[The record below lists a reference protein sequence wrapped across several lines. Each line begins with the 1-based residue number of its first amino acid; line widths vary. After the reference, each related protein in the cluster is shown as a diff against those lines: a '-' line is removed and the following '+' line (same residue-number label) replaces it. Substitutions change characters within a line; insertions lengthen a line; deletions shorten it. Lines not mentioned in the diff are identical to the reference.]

1 MAARRSK
8 QPHDTFEELE
18 ELGHGL
24 VDWVQEHLLLLAGGA
39 VAILAI
45 AAVVGGTQS
54 WRRAQVDEASAAIAE
69 LRRDFVQAMGGSAT
83 DTEVPEP
90 ANPERAREV
99 REDFGTRF
107 AELSR
112 QYAGTG
118 AGALAALE
126 AGGLYLTLG
135 FPEQALD
142 LWQEGARSTDA
153 NSALRAILESRVGH
167 LLEDAGRFD
176 EAARAHEVAGGIGAY
191 PMAANALGDAV
202 RCWLAADEP
211 DEALR
216 VYEQIETDY
225 PAAQLPD
232 YVIGPVQQ
240 LRARR
245 GLSSG
250 TGEADEAS

>member
-18 ELGHGL
+18 SISHGL
-24 VDWVQEHLLLLAGGA
+24 VDWVQEHLLLLAGSA
-39 VAILAI
+39 VAILVV

-54 WRRAQVDEASAAIAE
+54 WRRAQADEASAAIAE

-99 REDFGTRF
+99 REEYATRF

-112 QYAGTG
+112 QYSGTG
-118 AGALAALE
+118 AAALAALE
-126 AGGLYLTLG
+126 AGGLYLTLE

-142 LWQEGARSTDA
+142 LWREGARATDGD
-153 NSALRAILESRVGH
+153 SALRAILESRVGH

-176 EAARAHEVAGGIGAY
+176 EAARAHEVAGGISSY
-191 PMAANALGDAV
+191 PMAAHSLGDAV

-216 VYEQIETDY
+216 VYQQIEDEY

-232 YVIGPVQQ
+232 YVVGPVQQ

-245 GLSSG
+245 GISSG
-250 TGEADEAS
+250 AATGDETS